1 MTTTTGAGP
10 RGALRAER
18 ETADRRANEAAHL
31 PERQAP
37 ASTGAA
43 DAKELSRAL
52 FARLHAL
59 QEGTPEYSYVRNS
72 LVELNLALV
81 RYAVRRVGVR
91 GESYEDV
98 VQVGTIGLI
107 KAINR
112 FDPERG
118 IEFPTFAMP
127 TVMGEIK
134 RYFRDA
140 TWAVHVPRRLQ
151 ELRADLA
158 RATARLEQE
167 HGRAPALSEI
177 ARHLHLDDETVAEG
191 LLAANG
197 YSSTSLDQPADFEGV
212 FSDHIGR
219 ADAGLERVED
229 LHALKPLIAALPD
242 RDRHILAMRYSAEM
256 TQSAIGKELGISQMH
271 VSRILTRTLA
281 RLRAKLTTLR

>member
-1 MTTTTGAGP
+1 MTTTTGAARPPGLP
-10 RGALRAER
+10 AL
-18 ETADRRANEAAHL
+18 
-31 PERQAP
+31 
-37 ASTGAA
+37 ASVDTA

-52 FARLHAL
+52 FARLGAL
-59 QEGTPEYSYVRNS
+59 REGSPEYSYVRNS

-134 RYFRDA
+134 RYFRDT

-151 ELRADLA
+151 ELRSDLA
-158 RATARLEQE
+158 RATAQLEQE
-167 HGRAPALSEI
+167 HGRAPTAAEI
-177 ARHLHLDDETVAEG
+177 ARHLGLDGHTVAEG

-197 YSSTSLDQPADFEGV
+197 YASTSLDQPADFESA
-212 FSDHIGR
+212 FSDHLGR
-219 ADAGLERVED
+219 PDTGLERVED
-229 LHALKPLIAALPD
+229 LHALKPLIAELPA

-256 TQSAIGKELGISQMH
+256 TQSAIGEELGISQMH